1 MLHSEYSYWQEQGVR
16 PAWIPPTNDNDMVI
30 PVKKL
35 TCTAIVPTKSR
46 KSDAGYDL
54 YADENFTL
62 RPEET
67 RLISTGIALAIP
79 DGYAGLIWDRS
90 GLGSK
95 GIHRH
100 AGVVDSSYR
109 GEVKVALS
117 NSHSGGVS
125 DYCAA
130 CGSALCQRF
139 SDFVSTPSPTL
150 DNTYF
155 ITKGD
160 RIAQILFQK
169 VPHFELVE
177 TEELDDTDRGS
188 SGFGSSG
195 R

>member
-1 MLHSEYSYWQEQGVR
+1 
-16 PAWIPPTNDNDMVI
+16 MVI
-30 PVKKL
+30 KVKKL
-35 TCTAIVPTKSR
+35 SPTAIVPTKSR

-117 NSHSGGVS
+117 NSRFGG
-125 DYCAA
+125 D
-130 CGSALCQRF
+130 
-139 SDFVSTPSPTL
+139 L

-155 ITKGD
+155 ISKGD

-195 R
+195 I

>member
-1 MLHSEYSYWQEQGVR
+1 MRIETVNS
-16 PAWIPPTNDNDMVI
+16 IFKTNGMRI
-30 PVKKL
+30 SVKRL
-35 TCTAIVPTKSR
+35 TESATIPTKSR
-46 KSDAGYDL
+46 KTDAGYDL
-54 YADENFTL
+54 YADEDMTI

-67 RLISTGIALAIP
+67 KLISTGIAFAIP

-117 NSHSGGVS
+117 NSRFGGDV
-125 DYCAA
+125 
-130 CGSALCQRF
+130 
-139 SDFVSTPSPTL
+139 

-155 ITKGD
+155 IAKGD
-160 RIAQILFQK
+160 RIAQILFQE
-169 VPHFELVE
+169 VPHFDLIEA
-177 TEELDDTDRGS
+177 EELDGTSRDS

>member
-16 PAWIPPTNDNDMVI
+16 PAWTPPTNDNDMVI
-30 PVKKL
+30 KVKKL
-35 TCTAIVPTKSR
+35 SPTAIVPTKSR

-125 DYCAA
+125 DY
-130 CGSALCQRF
+130 
-139 SDFVSTPSPTL
+139 L

-177 TEELDDTDRGS
+177 TEELNDTDRGS

>member
-1 MLHSEYSYWQEQGVR
+1 MRIEPMDEIFQPS
-16 PAWIPPTNDNDMVI
+16 DMTI
-30 PVKKL
+30 PVKRL
-35 TCTAIVPTKSR
+35 TESATIPTKSR
-46 KSDAGYDL
+46 KTDAGYDL
-54 YADENFTL
+54 YADEDIAIY
-62 RPEET
+62 PEDT
-67 RLISTGIALAIP
+67 KLISTGIAFAIP

-117 NSHSGGVS
+117 NNRSSHK
-125 DYCAA
+125 
-130 CGSALCQRF
+130 
-139 SDFVSTPSPTL
+139 
-150 DNTYF
+150 DNIYF
-155 ITKGD
+155 ISKGD

>member
-1 MLHSEYSYWQEQGVR
+1 MLHSQYSYWQDQGVR
-16 PAWIPPTNDNDMVI
+16 PAWTPPTNDNDMVI
-30 PVKKL
+30 KIKKL
-35 TCTAIVPTKSR
+35 SSTAIVPTKSR

-67 RLISTGIALAIP
+67 ILISTGIALAIP

-117 NSHSGGVS
+117 NSHSGEGS
-125 DYCAA
+125 DY
-130 CGSALCQRF
+130 
-139 SDFVSTPSPTL
+139 L

-177 TEELDDTDRGS
+177 TEELDDTNRGS

>member
-1 MLHSEYSYWQEQGVR
+1 ME
-16 PAWIPPTNDNDMVI
+16 IK
-30 PVKKL
+30 VKKL
-35 TCTAIVPTKSR
+35 TDTAIVPTKSR
-46 KSDAGYDL
+46 KTDAGYDL
-54 YADENFTL
+54 YADEDKAIY
-62 RPEET
+62 PEDT
-67 RLISTGIALAIP
+67 VLISTSIAFAIP

-117 NSHSGGVS
+117 NSRSFGAGLDTKYHNNVVHS
-125 DYCAA
+125 
-130 CGSALCQRF
+130 
-139 SDFVSTPSPTL
+139 T
-150 DNTYF
+150 DNIYF
-155 ITKGD
+155 ISKGD

-169 VPHFELVE
+169 VPHFDLVE

-195 R
+195 K

>member
-1 MLHSEYSYWQEQGVR
+1 
-16 PAWIPPTNDNDMVI
+16 MVI
-30 PVKKL
+30 KVKKL
-35 TCTAIVPTKSR
+35 SPTAIVPTKSR

-109 GEVKVALS
+109 GEVRVALS
-117 NSHSGGVS
+117 NSRSHIAYFGGDVN
-125 DYCAA
+125 
-130 CGSALCQRF
+130 
-139 SDFVSTPSPTL
+139 
-150 DNTYF
+150 NTYL
-155 ITKGD
+155 IAKGD
-160 RIAQILFQK
+160 RIAQILFQE
-169 VPHFELVE
+169 VPHFDLIEA
-177 TEELDDTDRGS
+177 EELDETNRGS

-195 R
+195 I

>member
-1 MLHSEYSYWQEQGVR
+1 MTENFNFWKDKGAR
-16 PAWIPPTNDNDMVI
+16 PVWIPPETDATI
-30 PVKKL
+30 KVKKL
-35 TCTAIVPTKSR
+35 TSTATIPTKSR
-46 KSDAGYDL
+46 KTDAGYDL
-54 YADENFTL
+54 YSDEDIAL
-62 RPEET
+62 YPEDT
-67 RLISTGIALAIP
+67 KLISTGIAFAIP

-109 GEVKVALS
+109 GEVKVALY
-117 NSHSGGVS
+117 NARPGHIN
-125 DYCAA
+125 
-130 CGSALCQRF
+130 F
-139 SDFVSTPSPTL
+139 T
-150 DNTYF
+150 DNMYF
-155 ITKGD
+155 ISRGD

-169 VPHFELVE
+169 VPHFDLVE

>member
-1 MLHSEYSYWQEQGVR
+1 MLHSQYSYWQDQGVR
-16 PAWIPPTNDNDMVI
+16 PAWTPPTNDNDMVI
-30 PVKKL
+30 KVKKL
-35 TCTAIVPTKSR
+35 SSTAIVPTKSR

-67 RLISTGIALAIP
+67 ILISTGIALAIP

-117 NSHSGGVS
+117 NSHSGEGS
-125 DYCAA
+125 DY
-130 CGSALCQRF
+130 
-139 SDFVSTPSPTL
+139 L

-177 TEELDDTDRGS
+177 TEELDDTNRGS

>member
-1 MLHSEYSYWQEQGVR
+1 ME
-16 PAWIPPTNDNDMVI
+16 IK
-30 PVKKL
+30 VKKL
-35 TCTAIVPTKSR
+35 TDTAIVPTKSR
-46 KSDAGYDL
+46 KTDAGYDL
-54 YADENFTL
+54 YADEDVAIY
-62 RPEET
+62 PEDT
-67 RLISTGIALAIP
+67 KLISTGIAFATP

-117 NSHSGGVS
+117 NSRSSHE
-125 DYCAA
+125 
-130 CGSALCQRF
+130 
-139 SDFVSTPSPTL
+139 
-150 DNTYF
+150 DNIYF
-155 ITKGD
+155 INRGD

-169 VPHFELVE
+169 VPHFDLVE

-195 R
+195 K

>member
-1 MLHSEYSYWQEQGVR
+1 MTENFNFWKDKGAR
-16 PAWIPPTNDNDMVI
+16 PVWIPPETDATI
-30 PVKKL
+30 KVKKL
-35 TCTAIVPTKSR
+35 TSTATIPTKSR
-46 KSDAGYDL
+46 KTDAGYDL
-54 YADENFTL
+54 YSDEDIAL
-62 RPEET
+62 YPEDT
-67 RLISTGIALAIP
+67 KLISTGIAFAIP

-109 GEVKVALS
+109 GEVKVALY
-117 NSHSGGVS
+117 NARSGHIN
-125 DYCAA
+125 
-130 CGSALCQRF
+130 F
-139 SDFVSTPSPTL
+139 T
-150 DNTYF
+150 DNMYF
-155 ITKGD
+155 ISRGD

-169 VPHFELVE
+169 VPHFDLVE

>member
-1 MLHSEYSYWQEQGVR
+1 MKTPSDDFSFWENKRVR
-16 PAWIPPTNDNDMVI
+16 PVWIPPTNEDTVI
-30 PVKKL
+30 KIKRL
-35 TCTAIVPTKSR
+35 TDTAIVPTKSR
-46 KSDAGYDL
+46 KTDAGYDL
-54 YADENFTL
+54 YADEDIAIY
-62 RPEET
+62 PEDT
-67 RLISTGIALAIP
+67 KLISTGIAFAIP

-117 NSHSGGVS
+117 NSRARDVE
-125 DYCAA
+125 
-130 CGSALCQRF
+130 F
-139 SDFVSTPSPTL
+139 T
-150 DNTYF
+150 DNIYF
-155 ITKGD
+155 ISKGD

-169 VPHFELVE
+169 VPHFDLVE

-195 R
+195 K

>member
-1 MLHSEYSYWQEQGVR
+1 ME
-16 PAWIPPTNDNDMVI
+16 IK
-30 PVKKL
+30 VKKL
-35 TCTAIVPTKSR
+35 TDTAIVPTKSR
-46 KSDAGYDL
+46 KTDAGYDL
-54 YADENFTL
+54 YADEDKAIY
-62 RPEET
+62 PEDT
-67 RLISTGIALAIP
+67 KLISTGVAFAIP

-117 NSHSGGVS
+117 NSRSSHE
-125 DYCAA
+125 
-130 CGSALCQRF
+130 
-139 SDFVSTPSPTL
+139 
-150 DNTYF
+150 DNIYF
-155 ITKGD
+155 INRGD

-169 VPHFELVE
+169 VPHFDLVE

-195 R
+195 K

>member
-1 MLHSEYSYWQEQGVR
+1 
-16 PAWIPPTNDNDMVI
+16 MVI
-30 PVKKL
+30 KVKKL
-35 TCTAIVPTKSR
+35 SPTAIVPTKSR

-117 NSHSGGVS
+117 NSRFGG
-125 DYCAA
+125 D
-130 CGSALCQRF
+130 
-139 SDFVSTPSPTL
+139 L

-155 ITKGD
+155 ISKGD